1 MFFGALYLTADEIK
15 SNKLRDIFDRMRIK
29 DFQRQIYRG
38 QPGFCFL
45 WRGYIQPRQEL
56 LNKKF
61 TWLVHGL
68 LWTFWHLPMG
78 LDSIFSALAIFFILP
93 AIVQI
98 RKNTSIAIVIHSVFG
113 AFGFLSLAFGLVN

>member
-1 MFFGALYLTADEIK
+1 MPLNDKYFWIIYVWPVFFFF
-15 SNKLRDIFDRMRIK
+15 NIF
-29 DFQRQIYRG
+29 G
-38 QPGFCFL
+38 EEFL

-68 LWTFWHLPMG
+68 LWARWHLPMG
-78 LDSIFSALAIFFILP
+78 LDLIFSALPIFFILP

-98 RKNTSIAIVIHSVFG
+98 RKNTSVWISIIGVRTSELIKYRRKRY
-113 AFGFLSLAFGLVN
+113 